1 MQVIPGG
8 WQLNALLDALQA
20 STTPQVVLVRE
31 QSSIWNSVLPALI
44 GAVVGIV
51 VSKVWSYVDDRKARR
66 RERRRFLADQANRL
80 MEEIL
85 RIFIAA
91 RNELGY
97 LASELQ
103 QIDHR
108 IGAIRERARPFQ
120 ALTGKNPFEPQLE
133 RAQDKQAECI
143 DSAYNNLKSLH
154 AEGEHALKMLLSIP
168 LKLDLSFLNQ
178 LFLQLADSYVLNA
191 EGVAEKAA
199 LYDRLYE
206 DFLAA
211 RNKCLAYLLDTLEK

>member
-1 MQVIPGG
+1 
-8 WQLNALLDALQA
+8 
-20 STTPQVVLVRE
+20 
-31 QSSIWNSVLPALI
+31 
-44 GAVVGIV
+44 
-51 VSKVWSYVDDRKARR
+51 
-66 RERRRFLADQANRL
+66 
-80 MEEIL
+80 
-85 RIFIAA
+85 
-91 RNELGY
+91 
-97 LASELQ
+97 
-103 QIDHR
+103 
-108 IGAIRERARPFQ
+108 
-120 ALTGKNPFEPQLE
+120 LE

>member
-31 QSSIWNSVLPALI
+31 QSSVWNSVLPALI

-120 ALTGKNPFEPQLE
+120 ALTGEIRSNPSCSGLRTSRQNASTPHITIS
-133 RAQDKQAECI
+133 RAVTQRV
-143 DSAYNNLKSLH
+143 S
-154 AEGEHALKMLLSIP
+154 
-168 LKLDLSFLNQ
+168 
-178 LFLQLADSYVLNA
+178 
-191 EGVAEKAA
+191 
-199 LYDRLYE
+199 
-206 DFLAA
+206 
-211 RNKCLAYLLDTLEK
+211 TL